1 MKFCPEC
8 GKVWNGSKFCAECG
22 KDLRN
27 YIDGSSESEQAPVVK
42 EEMAFSADF
51 DFLSELD
58 NLTNASEQ
66 ASAVTDDPV
75 IAKALAPFEVEKLSN
90 GKYKIIEMKNYEEL
104 SVVIPDCVQIIGD
117 SAFLQCD
124 IVEVVLSEGLI
135 KIEKNAF
142 DGCCDLVSINFPK
155 SLRII
160 EDEAF
165 CNCESLDVEPPKN
178 VKLGEDVFYNTLYE
192 NKQHTTSIEEEH
204 PHKTVDHNQEEHEED
219 LVKENEKLCED
230 MYNLA
235 SDFFDADDSRCIIFW
250 EKAAKRGHAFSQ
262 YMLGSCYASGI
273 FVEKNKAEAIKWLK
287 LAAQQGLKKANEKL
301 DTLN

>member
-90 GKYKIIEMKNYEEL
+90 GKYKIIEMRIMKNYL
-104 SVVIPDCVQIIGD
+104 
-117 SAFLQCD
+117 L
-124 IVEVVLSEGLI
+124 
-135 KIEKNAF
+135 
-142 DGCCDLVSINFPK
+142 
-155 SLRII
+155 
-160 EDEAF
+160 
-165 CNCESLDVEPPKN
+165 
-178 VKLGEDVFYNTLYE
+178 
-192 NKQHTTSIEEEH
+192 
-204 PHKTVDHNQEEHEED
+204 
-219 LVKENEKLCED
+219 
-230 MYNLA
+230 
-235 SDFFDADDSRCIIFW
+235 
-250 EKAAKRGHAFSQ
+250 
-262 YMLGSCYASGI
+262 
-273 FVEKNKAEAIKWLK
+273 
-287 LAAQQGLKKANEKL
+287 
-301 DTLN
+301 